1 VLELGT
7 WGLILDDHRQVTDV
21 EDDFYFTDAI
31 TDRALGYI
39 ESAVSS
45 TQPFFIYLA
54 HAAPHWPLHA
64 PPEDIERYAQT
75 YHAGWDA
82 IRTARHEELNAL
94 GVLERTWDISARD
107 LDVAAWNH
115 VKLKSWEASKMA
127 AYAAMVDCM
136 DQSVGR
142 VVSKLEE
149 LGQLD
154 DTLILF
160 LSDNGGCAE
169 FMAEDGWAKFYPNR
183 TLDGRPITMGN
194 VENLPPGDPQTFQS
208 YDKPWANVSNA
219 PFRLY
224 KHYVHEGGISTPLIA
239 HWPNGIASPSI
250 SHEPC
255 HVVDIAPTI
264 YNITGAPYPSEFDGH
279 GVQPLAGENLSA
291 LFGDKPWQRAQPI
304 YFEHE
309 GNSAIRL
316 GQWKL
321 VREHD
326 HPWELYDMRKDRTE
340 LNNLAEVYK
349 DKTSELEALY
359 RAWAARSGVQDWNEL
374 MPRLLEAW
382 GLAST
387 DG

>member
-1 VLELGT
+1 
-7 WGLILDDHRQVTDV
+7 
-21 EDDFYFTDAI
+21 
-31 TDRALGYI
+31 
-39 ESAVSS
+39 
-45 TQPFFIYLA
+45 
-54 HAAPHWPLHA
+54 
-64 PPEDIERYAQT
+64 
-75 YHAGWDA
+75 
-82 IRTARHEELNAL
+82 
-94 GVLERTWDISARD
+94 
-107 LDVAAWNH
+107 
-115 VKLKSWEASKMA
+115 M
-127 AYAAMVDCM
+127 
-136 DQSVGR
+136 
-142 VVSKLEE
+142 
-149 LGQLD
+149 
-154 DTLILF
+154 
-160 LSDNGGCAE
+160 
-169 FMAEDGWAKFYPNR
+169 
-183 TLDGRPITMGN
+183 
-194 VENLPPGDPQTFQS
+194 
-208 YDKPWANVSNA
+208 
-219 PFRLY
+219 
-224 KHYVHEGGISTPLIA
+224 HEGGISTPLIA